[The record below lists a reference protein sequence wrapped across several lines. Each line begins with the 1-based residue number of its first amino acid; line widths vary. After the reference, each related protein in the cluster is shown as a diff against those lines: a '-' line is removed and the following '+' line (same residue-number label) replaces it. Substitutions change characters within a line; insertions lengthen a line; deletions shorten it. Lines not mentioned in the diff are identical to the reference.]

1 MSKLNSNKWISIV
14 GYIASLLTIGQTL
27 VSLILL
33 SANQQ
38 PMNSNSPLWQ
48 QIISLGAVLFSP
60 RSSRN

>member
-48 QIISLGAVLFSP
+48 QIISLGGGH
-60 RSSRN
+60 